1 MLMTPDRGRWKPML
15 MGLGLAAAAAGAAVQ
30 LQASAVAGAA
40 MTILAFAAWVAGAC
54 AMVGC
59 VRWMFGADLVETRRD
74 AAERDGGQDAKRTG
88 H

>member
-1 MLMTPDRGRWKPML
+1 MCSSDLL

-30 LQASAVAGAA
+30 LQASAFAGAV

-59 VRWMFGADLVETRRD
+59 VRWMFASDLVQTRRD
-74 AAERDGGQDAKRTG
+74 AGERDSGQDASAPGKAKQ
-88 H
+88 